1 MDERDNGNA
10 ADKVRGRVVYRGYA
24 PKNTYFYFKTIKG
37 ILKNRQN
44 YNWSIM
50 KTDDKNEIIGAK
62 MFHSIVSSKA
72 GIWMQQFV

>member
-44 YNWSIM
+44 YN
-50 KTDDKNEIIGAK
+50 
-62 MFHSIVSSKA
+62 
-72 GIWMQQFV
+72 

>member
-24 PKNTYFYFKTIKG
+24 PKNTYFYFKTNKG

-44 YNWSIM
+44 YN
-50 KTDDKNEIIGAK
+50 
-62 MFHSIVSSKA
+62 
-72 GIWMQQFV
+72 